1 MCVCVVANTVNVMTL
16 MLAVLDEVVDGM
28 NISLAGVSAVCRI
41 TLLAE
46 CGTRILGSDSYVSQR
61 ESECKRRVRGV
72 TALLL
77 CVCASAPTW
86 SSAQSLCVHTPTRFD
101 TSSCLPARLPL
112 CCLTLQHNVRL
123 QLTYL
128 DVAPEGEA
136 PASRQAQKTEMLLQQ
151 ALQPPKTHTASH

>member
-77 CVCASAPTW
+77 CVCVRVPQRGAVPSPCVFTHLLGLTPAVACLRACLSA
-86 SSAQSLCVHTPTRFD
+86 A
-101 TSSCLPARLPL
+101 
-112 CCLTLQHNVRL
+112 
-123 QLTYL
+123 
-128 DVAPEGEA
+128 
-136 PASRQAQKTEMLLQQ
+136 
-151 ALQPPKTHTASH
+151 